1 MWGVLMEIVA
11 KIAGVRQR
19 VRAKMV
25 EEKTPL
31 GIITYLEIERALP
44 ISELQRI
51 ADEQNLPIKCEGTK
65 VFPKGKSV
73 FDFIKK

>member
-1 MWGVLMEIVA
+1 MEIIA

-19 VRAKMV
+19 VRAKIV

-31 GIITYLEIERALP
+31 GRITYLEIERALP

-51 ADEQNLPIKCEGTK
+51 ADEQSMPVKCKEK
-65 VFPKGKSV
+65 KIFPKGKSI
-73 FDFIKK
+73 FDFVDN